1 MMYTSSS
8 LPNVCGHQYGAA
20 DFKKG
25 RASRLM
31 MESDLDIAR
40 RAKIRPIEE
49 VANKLGLQGCDLV
62 LQGPSIAKIS
72 WGRLKQAGGENQG
85 FLVLV
90 TSVNPTP
97 FGEGKTVTTIGL
109 NQGLNRRGHNATCV
123 IREPS
128 MGPVFGI
135 KGGAAGGGFSQVLPM
150 EEINLHFTGD
160 LHAVTMAHNLCSAM
174 LDNHLHRSNAL
185 NLDLDRILWPRV
197 IDMNDRSLRE
207 VTVGLGGK
215 ANGITRTERFDIT
228 ASSEVM
234 AILVLS
240 KDYADLRARLGRIAI
255 GVSTHGDLV
264 TAEDLGCAGAM
275 ALLLR
280 NALLPNLVQ
289 TLEGDP
295 AFIHGGPFANIA
307 HGNSSIIGDSIAF
320 SCADYVVTE
329 AGFGAE
335 MGAEKALQIKAQA
348 AGKVPDCL
356 ILNVTVRAMKL
367 HGGGFSTG
375 GGKRPPKEELEGE
388 NVEATR
394 SGATTNLRRHV
405 LNLSSTNV
413 PVIVSINRFSSD
425 TDAELEA
432 IREEAIAAGAR
443 DVVIFEGHAKG
454 GEGAVNL
461 ADAVVEACASHDAA
475 GRPYDPIV
483 EPGMPADQ
491 TILRIATK
499 VYGAHTVDFSPEA
512 IKTLESLRE
521 WGLENLPVCMAKTQ
535 YSFSHKPTELGA
547 PIGFTLPIRELRL
560 NSGAGFIVAVCGSM
574 MTMPGLPVRPAAID
588 MDMDDDGRLTG
599 VFS

>member
-1 MMYTSSS
+1 
-8 LPNVCGHQYGAA
+8 
-20 DFKKG
+20 
-25 RASRLM
+25 M

-40 RAKIRPIEE
+40 KAKIRPIEE
-49 VANKLGLQGCDLV
+49 VANKLGLQRCDLV

-72 WGRLKQAGGENQG
+72 WDRLKQAGEENQG

-185 NLDLDRILWPRV
+185 NLDLERILWPRV

-215 ANGITRTERFDIT
+215 ANGIVRTERFDIT

-255 GVSTHGDLV
+255 GVSTDGDLV
-264 TAEDLGCAGAM
+264 TTEDLGCAGAM

-356 ILNVTVRAMKL
+356 VLNVTVRAMKL

-394 SGATTNLRRHV
+394 SGAATNLRRHV
-405 LNLSSTNV
+405 LNLSSTNI

-425 TDAELEA
+425 TDAEVEA

-454 GEGAVNL
+454 GEGAVSL
-461 ADAVVEACASHDAA
+461 ADAVVEACAAHDAA

-491 TILRIATK
+491 TILQIATK

-512 IKTLESLRE
+512 NKTLESLRE

-535 YSFSHKPTELGA
+535 YSFSHEPTELGA

>member
-1 MMYTSSS
+1 
-8 LPNVCGHQYGAA
+8 
-20 DFKKG
+20 
-25 RASRLM
+25 M

-40 RAKIRPIEE
+40 KAKIRPIEE
-49 VANKLGLQGCDLV
+49 VANKLGLQRCDLV

-72 WGRLKQAGGENQG
+72 WDRLKQAGEENQG

-185 NLDLDRILWPRV
+185 NLDLERILWPRV

-215 ANGITRTERFDIT
+215 ANGIVRTERFDIT

-255 GVSTHGDLV
+255 GVSTDGDLV
-264 TAEDLGCAGAM
+264 TTEDLGCAGAM

-356 ILNVTVRAMKL
+356 VLNVTVRAMKL

-394 SGATTNLRRHV
+394 SGAATNLRRHV
-405 LNLSSTNV
+405 LNLSSTNI

-425 TDAELEA
+425 TDAEVEA

-454 GEGAVNL
+454 GEGAVSL
-461 ADAVVEACASHDAA
+461 ADAVVEACAAHDAA

-491 TILRIATK
+491 TILGIATK

-512 IKTLESLRE
+512 NKTLESLRE

-535 YSFSHKPTELGA
+535 YSFSHEPTELGA

>member
-1 MMYTSSS
+1 
-8 LPNVCGHQYGAA
+8 
-20 DFKKG
+20 
-25 RASRLM
+25 M

-40 RAKIRPIEE
+40 KAEIRPIEE
-49 VANKLGLQGCDLV
+49 VANKLGLQRCDLV

-72 WGRLKQAGGENQG
+72 WDRLKQAGEENQG

-215 ANGITRTERFDIT
+215 ANGIVRTERFDIT

-255 GVSTHGDLV
+255 GVSTDGDLV
-264 TAEDLGCAGAM
+264 TADDLGCAGAM

-356 ILNVTVRAMKL
+356 VLNVTVRAMKL

-394 SGATTNLRRHV
+394 SGAATNLRRHV

-425 TDAELEA
+425 TDAEIEA
-432 IREEAIAAGAR
+432 IREEAIVAGAR

-461 ADAVVEACASHDAA
+461 ADAVVEACAAHDVA

-512 IKTLESLRE
+512 NKTLESLRE

-535 YSFSHKPTELGA
+535 YSFSHEPTELGA

>member
-1 MMYTSSS
+1 M
-8 LPNVCGHQYGAA
+8 
-20 DFKKG
+20 D
-25 RASRLM
+25 
-31 MESDLDIAR
+31 SDLDIAR
-40 RAKIRPIEE
+40 NATTRPIQE
-49 VANKLGLQGCDLV
+49 VADKLGLERSDLI
-62 LQGPSIAKIS
+62 LQGSSIAKIS
-72 WGRLKQAGGENQG
+72 WDRLKQAGEGKQG
-85 FLVLV
+85 FLILV

-174 LDNHLHRSNAL
+174 LDNHLHRGNDL

-215 ANGITRTERFDIT
+215 ANGIVRTERFDIT
-228 ASSEVM
+228 AASEVM

-255 GVSTHGDLV
+255 GVSTDGDLV

-307 HGNSSIIGDSIAF
+307 HGNSSIIGDSLAL

-329 AGFGAE
+329 AGFGAD

-348 AGKVPDCL
+348 SGKVPDC
-356 ILNVTVRAMKL
+356 IVLNVTVRAMKL
-367 HGGGFSTG
+367 HGDGFSTG
-375 GGKRPPKEELEGE
+375 GGKRPPKEELEAE

-394 SGATTNLRRHV
+394 SGAATNLRRHV
-405 LNLSSTNV
+405 RNLSSTNL
-413 PVIVSINRFSSD
+413 PVVVSINRFASD
-425 TDAELEA
+425 TDAEVAA

-443 DVVIFEGHAKG
+443 DVVVFEGHAKG
-454 GEGAVNL
+454 GQGAVAL
-461 ADAVVEACASHDAA
+461 ADAVVEACAAHDSA
-475 GRPYDPIV
+475 GRPYNPLV
-483 EPGMPADQ
+483 EPGMSADQ
-491 TILRIATK
+491 TILSVATN
-499 VYGAHTVDFSPEA
+499 VYGADTVEFSPEA
-512 IKTLESLRE
+512 QNTLELLQE
-521 WGLENLPVCMAKTQ
+521 WGLDNLPVCMAKTQ
-535 YSFSHKPTELGA
+535 YSFSHEGTALGA
-547 PIGFTLPIRELRL
+547 PSGFTLPIRELRL

-574 MTMPGLPVRPAAID
+574 MTMPGLPIRPAAMD
-588 MDMDDDGRLTG
+588 MDMDEDGRLTG

>member
-1 MMYTSSS
+1 
-8 LPNVCGHQYGAA
+8 
-20 DFKKG
+20 
-25 RASRLM
+25 

-40 RAKIRPIEE
+40 KATTRPIEE
-49 VANKLGLQGCDLV
+49 VADKLGLQRSDLI
-62 LQGPSIAKIS
+62 LQGSSIAKIS
-72 WGRLKQAGGENQG
+72 WDRLKQAGSEKQG
-85 FLVLV
+85 FLILV

-174 LDNHLHRSNAL
+174 LDNHLHRGNDL
-185 NLDLDRILWPRV
+185 NLDLNRILWPRV

-215 ANGITRTERFDIT
+215 ANGIVRTERFDIT
-228 ASSEVM
+228 AASEVM

-255 GVSTHGDLV
+255 GVSTDGGLV

-307 HGNSSIIGDSIAF
+307 HGNSSIIGDALAL

-329 AGFGAE
+329 AGFGAD

-356 ILNVTVRAMKL
+356 VLNVTVRAMKL
-367 HGGGFSTG
+367 HGDGFSTG
-375 GGKRPPKEELEGE
+375 GGKRPPKEELEAE

-394 SGATTNLRRHV
+394 AGAAANLRRHV
-405 LNLSSTNV
+405 RNLSSTNV
-413 PVIVSINRFSSD
+413 PVVVSINRFASD
-425 TDAELEA
+425 TDAEVEA
-432 IREEAIAAGAR
+432 IREEAIAAGAK
-443 DVVIFEGHAKG
+443 DVVVFEGHAKG
-454 GEGAVNL
+454 GEGAVAL

-491 TILRIATK
+491 TILRVATN
-499 VYGAHTVDFSPEA
+499 VYGAHTIDFSPEA
-512 IKTLESLRE
+512 HKTLESLRE

-535 YSFSHKPTELGA
+535 YSFSHEPTELGA
-547 PIGFTLPIRELRL
+547 PTGFTLPIRELRL

-574 MTMPGLPVRPAAID
+574 MTMPGLPIRPAAMD

>member
-1 MMYTSSS
+1 
-8 LPNVCGHQYGAA
+8 
-20 DFKKG
+20 
-25 RASRLM
+25 M

-40 RAKIRPIEE
+40 KAEIRPIEE
-49 VANKLGLQGCDLV
+49 VADKLGLQGSDLV

-72 WGRLKQAGGENQG
+72 WDKLKQAGEETKG

-174 LDNHLHRSNAL
+174 LDNHLHRGNDL
-185 NLDLDRILWPRV
+185 NLDLDKILWPRV

-215 ANGITRTERFDIT
+215 ANGVLRTERFDIT

-240 KDYADLRARLGRIAI
+240 KDYSDLRARLGRIAI
-255 GVSTHGDLV
+255 GVSTEGDLV

-320 SCADYVVTE
+320 ACADYVVTE

-348 AGKVPDCL
+348 AGKVPDC
-356 ILNVTVRAMKL
+356 IVLNVTVRAMKL

-375 GGKRPPKEELEGE
+375 GGKRPPKEELELE

-394 SGATTNLRRHV
+394 GGAATNLRRHV
-405 LNLSSTNV
+405 RNLSSTDI
-413 PVIVSINRFSSD
+413 PVVVSINLFSGD
-425 TDAELEA
+425 TDAEVEA

-454 GEGAVNL
+454 GEGAVKL
-461 ADAVVEACASHDAA
+461 SDAVVKACAAHDAA
-475 GRPYDPIV
+475 GRPYSPIV
-483 EPGMPADQ
+483 ESGMPADQ

-499 VYGAHTVDFSPEA
+499 VYGAQTVDFSPEA
-512 IKTLESLRE
+512 NRTLESLRE

-535 YSFSHKPTELGA
+535 YSFSHEPKELGA
-547 PIGFTLPIRELRL
+547 PSGFALPIRELRL
-560 NSGAGFIVAVCGSM
+560 NSGAGFIVAICGSM

-588 MDMDDDGRLTG
+588 MDMDDNGRLTG

>member
-1 MMYTSSS
+1 M
-8 LPNVCGHQYGAA
+8 
-20 DFKKG
+20 D
-25 RASRLM
+25 
-31 MESDLDIAR
+31 SDLDIAR
-40 RAKIRPIEE
+40 NATTRPIQE
-49 VANKLGLQGCDLV
+49 VADKLGLERSDLI
-62 LQGPSIAKIS
+62 LQGSSIAKIS
-72 WGRLKQAGGENQG
+72 WDRLKQAGEGKQG
-85 FLVLV
+85 FLILV

-174 LDNHLHRSNAL
+174 LDNHLHRGNDL

-215 ANGITRTERFDIT
+215 ANGIVRTERFDIT
-228 ASSEVM
+228 AASEVM

-255 GVSTHGDLV
+255 GVSTDGGLV

-307 HGNSSIIGDSIAF
+307 HGNSSIIGDSLAL

-329 AGFGAE
+329 AGFGAD

-348 AGKVPDCL
+348 AGKVPDC
-356 ILNVTVRAMKL
+356 IVLNVTVRAMKL
-367 HGGGFSTG
+367 HGDGFSTG
-375 GGKRPPKEELEGE
+375 GGKRPPKEELEAE

-394 SGATTNLRRHV
+394 SGAATNLCRHV
-405 LNLSSTNV
+405 RNLSSTNL
-413 PVIVSINRFSSD
+413 PVVVSINRFASD
-425 TDAELEA
+425 TDAEVAA

-443 DVVIFEGHAKG
+443 DVVVFEGHAKG
-454 GEGAVNL
+454 GQGAVAL
-461 ADAVVEACASHDAA
+461 ADAVVEACAAHDSA
-475 GRPYDPIV
+475 GRPYNPLV
-483 EPGMPADQ
+483 EPGMSADQ
-491 TILRIATK
+491 TILSVATN
-499 VYGAHTVDFSPEA
+499 VYGADTVEFSPEA
-512 IKTLESLRE
+512 QNTLELLQE

-535 YSFSHKPTELGA
+535 YSFSHEGTALGA
-547 PIGFTLPIRELRL
+547 PSGFTLPIRELRL

-574 MTMPGLPVRPAAID
+574 MTMPGLPIRPAAMD
-588 MDMDDDGRLTG
+588 MDMDEDGRLTG

>member
-1 MMYTSSS
+1 M
-8 LPNVCGHQYGAA
+8 
-20 DFKKG
+20 D
-25 RASRLM
+25 
-31 MESDLDIAR
+31 SDLDIAR
-40 RAKIRPIEE
+40 KATTLPIQE
-49 VANKLGLQGCDLV
+49 VADKLGLERSDLI
-62 LQGPSIAKIS
+62 LQGSSIAKIS
-72 WGRLKQAGGENQG
+72 WDRLKQAGEGKQG
-85 FLVLV
+85 FLILV

-174 LDNHLHRSNAL
+174 LDNHLHRGN
-185 NLDLDRILWPRV
+185 NLDLDLNRILWPRV

-215 ANGITRTERFDIT
+215 ANGIVRTERFDIT
-228 ASSEVM
+228 AASEVM

-255 GVSTHGDLV
+255 GVSTDGSLV

-307 HGNSSIIGDSIAF
+307 HGNSSIIGDSLAL

-329 AGFGAE
+329 AGFGAD

-356 ILNVTVRAMKL
+356 VLNVTVRAMKL
-367 HGGGFSTG
+367 HGDGFSTG
-375 GGKRPPKEELEGE
+375 GGKRPPKEELEAE

-394 SGATTNLRRHV
+394 AGAATNLRRHV
-405 LNLSSTNV
+405 RNLSSTNV
-413 PVIVSINRFSSD
+413 PVVVSINRFASD
-425 TDAELEA
+425 TDAEIEA
-432 IREEAIAAGAR
+432 IREEAVAAGAR
-443 DVVIFEGHAKG
+443 DVVVFEGHAKG
-454 GEGAVNL
+454 GQGAVAL

-475 GRPYDPIV
+475 GRPYDAIV
-483 EPGMPADQ
+483 EPGLPADQ
-491 TILRIATK
+491 TILRVATN

-512 IKTLESLRE
+512 HKTLELLRE

-535 YSFSHKPTELGA
+535 YSFSHEGTVLGA
-547 PIGFTLPIRELRL
+547 PTGFTLPIRELRL

-574 MTMPGLPVRPAAID
+574 MTMPGLPIRPAAMD
-588 MDMDDDGRLTG
+588 MDMDEDGRLTG

>member
-1 MMYTSSS
+1 M
-8 LPNVCGHQYGAA
+8 
-20 DFKKG
+20 D
-25 RASRLM
+25 
-31 MESDLDIAR
+31 SDLDIAR
-40 RAKIRPIEE
+40 KATTRPIQE
-49 VANKLGLQGCDLV
+49 VADKLGLERSDLI
-62 LQGPSIAKIS
+62 LQGSSIAKIT
-72 WGRLKQAGGENQG
+72 WDRLKQAGDGKQG
-85 FLVLV
+85 FLILV

-174 LDNHLHRSNAL
+174 LDNHLHRGN
-185 NLDLDRILWPRV
+185 NLDLNLNRILWPRV

-215 ANGITRTERFDIT
+215 ANGIVRTERFDIT
-228 ASSEVM
+228 AASEVM

-255 GVSTHGDLV
+255 GVSTNGDLV

-307 HGNSSIIGDSIAF
+307 HGNSSIIGDSLAL

-329 AGFGAE
+329 AGFGAD

-348 AGKVPDCL
+348 SGKVPDCL
-356 ILNVTVRAMKL
+356 VLNVTVRAMKL
-367 HGGGFSTG
+367 HGDGFSTG
-375 GGKRPPKEELEGE
+375 GGKRPPKEELEAE

-394 SGATTNLRRHV
+394 AGAATNLRRHV
-405 LNLSSTNV
+405 RNLSSTNV
-413 PVIVSINRFSSD
+413 PVVVSINRFASD
-425 TDAELEA
+425 TDAEIEA
-432 IREEAIAAGAR
+432 IREEAVAAGAR
-443 DVVIFEGHAKG
+443 DVVVFEGHAKG
-454 GEGAVNL
+454 GQGAVNL

-483 EPGMPADQ
+483 EPGLPADQ
-491 TILRIATK
+491 TILRVATN

-512 IKTLESLRE
+512 QKTLELLRE

-535 YSFSHKPTELGA
+535 YSFSHEGTVLGA
-547 PIGFTLPIRELRL
+547 PTGFTLPIRELRL

-574 MTMPGLPVRPAAID
+574 MTMPGLPIRPAAMD
-588 MDMDDDGRLTG
+588 MDMDEDGRLTG